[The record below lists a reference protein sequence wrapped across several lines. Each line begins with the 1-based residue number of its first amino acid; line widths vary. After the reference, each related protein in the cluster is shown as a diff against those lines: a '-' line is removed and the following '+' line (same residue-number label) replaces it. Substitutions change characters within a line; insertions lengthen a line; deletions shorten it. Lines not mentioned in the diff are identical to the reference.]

1 MRLTL
6 SHLSLFLLLC
16 GTPLSDGLSNASD
29 DNVIFRQD
37 INLGGNNLGPI
48 EVRLGEEPADAVYTF
63 SRRHGLAEHERSVL
77 LDEVCGSVPC
87 ARRQALL
94 WTADVADRNLG
105 FSGKFELFDGEEPV
119 DQAHVFAWRNGL
131 AAEHRDAILVRACE
145 VVGCHRAE
153 PGELRGTRILAIN
166 TYEVVFVLNKAE
178 NAVVVSRV
186 SSIILRTYIS
196 SILFRDPVIWRK
208 QFNVEGNLVEVVIKE
223 GEEAADI
230 IFATLQPLGVPLSER
245 MKVMDTAKSSGVPHT
260 REFALAFSKVIKME
274 DGSFQ
279 SMLNVFDDGIEP
291 VDKLYEFAVENR
303 VEDRFGQISSSVL
316 PHLCALLHCQRAVP
330 VVWSKVIRNENE
342 AAIGHLNILKNEE
355 PIDAVDSFVQSLG
368 LNPVDNKDF
377 FVYRNSIFKAACEE
391 LICTRTTPIVYQ
403 KDIKDENEM
412 PLGTFNILESEEVVD
427 AVVRFTNEIQAD
439 FDHTALTKYFLDN
452 VCEFSRVSCTK
463 NLTR

>member
-1 MRLTL
+1 MRITL

-153 PGELRGTRILAIN
+153 P
-166 TYEVVFVLNKAE
+166 
-178 NAVVVSRV
+178 
-186 SSIILRTYIS
+186 
-196 SILFRDPVIWRK
+196 VIWRK

-330 VVWSKVIRNENE
+330 VVWSKVLRNENE